1 MVTNKKNDALNAE
14 GQYKTAVE
22 SASDYIEKFDI
33 LETITNVGNDEVFT
47 PKKTCDMM
55 LDILPEE
62 VWHNPN
68 YKWLNPS
75 TKNGIFE
82 REIAIRLDE
91 GLKEIIPDV
100 EKRRKHIL
108 QNMIYSIGQTK
119 FTANVARRTLYYCS
133 QANRKCDGIK
143 AEDGHYVNGYSIGNG
158 TWFDDEEG
166 NIKTPKTEHEFGKD
180 KKCKFCGVSKDS
192 HYVDSTQREQYAYE
206 FIHVYSVSMKRH
218 IKQLFFKGDEKMK
231 FDIIIGNPPYQLSF
245 GIEGAN
251 SANARSIYNMFI
263 SQAISLKP
271 KYLCMITPSR
281 WMTKTA
287 QGIPE
292 EWVDKML
299 SYKNFKVV
307 HDFEEASECFPANEI
322 KGGVNFFLW
331 DSEYCGKCDYYF
343 HDAKSKNI
351 YHRYD
356 FLDSMGAG
364 IVVRNP
370 QNFDII
376 SKIAAIEGNYYE
388 KNNFSQ
394 LVSPKHF
401 YDDSSYLTSN
411 WKDYKE
417 EKDEEHF
424 IKYYVSKTFNK
435 SSFGWISKKQLP
447 KHHETLDY
455 HKVFIPAAGGSG
467 NDDLVL
473 GTPFYGEPNSVCS
486 QTYLVIGYENQ
497 LTKEQCQNVID
508 YINTKF
514 FRYLVSI
521 KKKTQN
527 GPRAVYQ
534 FVPLVDFNIKWNDK
548 MLYKKYNLSE
558 DQINL
563 IETSIREKGE

>member
-1 MVTNKKNDALNAE
+1 MVNGKQNDALNAE
-14 GQYKTAVE
+14 TQYRTAVE
-22 SASDYIEKFDI
+22 SAADYIENFDI

-55 LDILPEE
+55 LDLLPEE
-62 VWHNPN
+62 VWHNPY
-68 YKWLNPS
+68 YKWLNPA

-91 GLKEIIPDV
+91 GLKDLIPNV
-100 EKRRKHIL
+100 ETRRKHIL
-108 QNMIYSIGQTK
+108 QNMIYAIGQTK
-119 FTANVARRTLYYCS
+119 FTSNVARRTVYYCS

-143 AEDGHYVNGYSIGNG
+143 ADDGHYVNGYSIGNG
-158 TWFDDEEG
+158 TWFEDEEG
-166 NIKTPKTEHEFGKD
+166 NIKTPKVNHVFGKD
-180 KKCKFCGVSKDS
+180 KRCEFCGIKNDS
-192 HYVDSTQREQYAYE
+192 HYVDSSQREQYAYE
-206 FIHVYSVSMKRH
+206 FIHIRKLSLKRH
-218 IKQLFFKGDEKMK
+218 IKNLFFKGDEKMK

-245 GIEGAN
+245 GIEGGN
-251 SANARSIYNMFI
+251 SANAKSIYNLFI
-263 SQAISLKP
+263 SQAIALNP

-292 EWVDKML
+292 EWVDEML
-299 SYKNFKVV
+299 SYKKFKII
-307 HDFEEASECFPANEI
+307 HDFEDATECFPLNEI

-331 DSEYCGKCDYYF
+331 DSEHEGKCDYYF
-343 HDAKSKNI
+343 HEAKTKAI
-351 YHRYD
+351 LHRRDY
-356 FLDSMGAG
+356 LDSMESG
-364 IVVRNP
+364 IVIRNP
-370 QNFDII
+370 KSYDII
-376 SKIAAIEGNYYE
+376 SKIANVEGKYYE
-388 KNNFSQ
+388 KKNFSS

-401 YDDSSYLTSN
+401 FDDGNFLTSN

-417 EKDEEHF
+417 TKDEEHY
-424 IKYYVSKTFNK
+424 IKYYVSKSFNN
-435 SSFGWISKKQLP
+435 SSHGWISEKQLP
-447 KHHETLDY
+447 KHKETLNF
-455 HKVFIPAAGGSG
+455 HKVYIPAAGGSG

-497 LTKEQCQNVID
+497 LNEEQCYNVIK

-534 FVPLVDFNIKWNDK
+534 FVPLLDFNIEWTDK
-548 MLYKKYNLSE
+548 MLYQKYGFSDE
-558 DQINL
+558 QIEL
-563 IETSIREKGE
+563 IESSIREKAD